1 MKNRLH
7 TMIDE
12 TKNSNI
18 TLRVAQES
26 ELVKFKTDLQ
36 DAFMISAEKESG
48 EKFDEPIPSDTD
60 IDDSISSVG
69 SIVYQILLNDK
80 IVGGAIVSIDE
91 ITQHN
96 KLLFFYINT
105 NSHSKGIGFGAWKAI
120 EKKHPETK
128 VWETVTPY
136 FEKRNIHFYV
146 NKCGF
151 KIVNFYNKYHP
162 DPNRKV
168 ENNFDE
174 DDEMFKFEKQ
184 M

>member
-1 MKNRLH
+1 
-7 TMIDE
+7 MIDE

-48 EKFDEPIPSDTD
+48 EKFDEPIPSDAD
-60 IDDSISSVG
+60 IDESINADG
-69 SIVYQILLNDK
+69 SIVYEVLLDEI

-128 VWETVTPY
+128 VL
-136 FEKRNIHFYV
+136 
-146 NKCGF
+146 
-151 KIVNFYNKYHP
+151 
-162 DPNRKV
+162 
-168 ENNFDE
+168 
-174 DDEMFKFEKQ
+174 
-184 M
+184 